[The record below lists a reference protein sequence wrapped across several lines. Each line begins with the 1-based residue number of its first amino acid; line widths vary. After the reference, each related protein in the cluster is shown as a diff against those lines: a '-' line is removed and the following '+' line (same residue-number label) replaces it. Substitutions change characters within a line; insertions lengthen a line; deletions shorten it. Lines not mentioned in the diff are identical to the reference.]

1 MTAQYALHLAMWL
14 FLGVALVGS
23 HIWNAAYILLDTEK
37 PRP

>member
-23 HIWNAAYILLDTEK
+23 HIWNASCILLDAKK
-37 PRP
+37 PQP